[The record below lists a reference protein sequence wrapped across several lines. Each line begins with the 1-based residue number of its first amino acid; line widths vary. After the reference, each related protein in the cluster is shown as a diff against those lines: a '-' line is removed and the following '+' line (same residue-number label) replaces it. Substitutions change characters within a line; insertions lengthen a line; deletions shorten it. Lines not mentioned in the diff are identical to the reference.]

1 MIGRLVLAAVMALA
15 AASPTFAA
23 VPRYVEG
30 EAIVM
35 MRTDEARAEVDSY
48 AARSASNAASGSAA
62 SELGAVVVRNFLPVK
77 AAAADSECLEND
89 GRVGAARALSAN
101 GDERGGETYAVAQL
115 RSASGESTEE
125 FIERLRGDPRV
136 VSAMPNYIMRLSSP
150 ARIVSAEEEE
160 IEIAE
165 PNDPLYG
172 EQWGLERINM
182 PAVWAQTAEAES
194 EEVVVAVIDTGII
207 YDHEDLADNMYEF
220 DADTLSSMGVAG
232 IDAAKFAGSHGAWF
246 HSSAEFGENEDEAP
260 VTSAFDPIPVGPG
273 AGTTKLAS
281 IDDVL
286 SGMWRAS
293 SAL

>member
-1 MIGRLVLAAVMALA
+1 MNFRRCIFAAFAVLV
-15 AASPTFAA
+15 AASTTFAA
-23 VPRYVEG
+23 VPQYVEG

-35 MRTDEARAEVDSY
+35 MRTDEARAEVGYS

-77 AAAADSECLEND
+77 AATVGSDGLKVD
-89 GRVGAARALSAN
+89 GRVGAARTLSAN
-101 GDERGGETYAVAQL
+101 GAERGGETYAVAQL

-150 ARIVSAEEEE
+150 ARIVSAEDEE
-160 IEIAE
+160 IEIAK
-165 PNDPLYG
+165 PNDQLYG

-207 YDHEDLADNMYEF
+207 YDHE
-220 DADTLSSMGVAG
+220 
-232 IDAAKFAGSHGAWF
+232 
-246 HSSAEFGENEDEAP
+246 
-260 VTSAFDPIPVGPG
+260 GPRG
-273 AGTTKLAS
+273 QHVR
-281 IDDVL
+281 I
-286 SGMWRAS
+286 
-293 SAL
+293 

>member
-1 MIGRLVLAAVMALA
+1 MNFRRCIFAAFAVLV

-23 VPRYVEG
+23 VPQYVEG

-35 MRTDEARAEVDSY
+35 MRTDEALAEVDSY

-77 AAAADSECLEND
+77 AAAADSEGWEND
-89 GRVGAARALSAN
+89 GRVGAARTLSA
-101 GDERGGETYAVAQL
+101 L

-136 VSAMPNYIMRLSSP
+136 VSAMPNYIMRLASP
-150 ARIVSAEEEE
+150 ARIVSAEDEE

-220 DADTLSSMGVAG
+220 SADTLSRSRYAL
-232 IDAAKFAGSHGAWF
+232 AHGRRR
-246 HSSAEFGENEDEAP
+246 N
-260 VTSAFDPIPVGPG
+260 
-273 AGTTKLAS
+273 
-281 IDDVL
+281 
-286 SGMWRAS
+286 RRR
-293 SAL
+293 